1 MIGTTI
7 ILLIY
12 LAIFIG
18 IPVLIGVY
26 VYRDAKDRGMNAALW
41 TLIAMCAPALIGFIV
56 YLIVRGSYSD
66 MKCPQCKTAVTEHY
80 ISCPNCGTKLKATC
94 SNCFTPVEAG
104 WNVCPKCASTLQE
117 HYDDVSAPIRK
128 KDKTLGKILLAV
140 ILIPVLLIVVMVLSL
155 STFSATSG
163 GTGVTSLPIDEYLQ
177 EVNQPQIEEWLDNS
191 GENYDHAYALR
202 HESTSGEQVMVQY
215 LVYMPRL
222 VENPQIS
229 IGTSSGLFGRTLRL
243 DVADSKGDGGNTL
256 MLITCTGDSAPKLKL
271 YYDGT
276 RVDSEITDV
285 EYSLNLAATTVKIQE

>member
-177 EVNQPQIEEWLDNS
+177 EVNQPQIEEWLDNC
-191 GENYDHAYALR
+191 GENYDHAYGLK
-202 HESTSGEQVMVQY
+202 HESTLGEQVMVQY

-222 VENPQIS
+222 VEHPQIS

-243 DVADSKGDGGNTL
+243 NVADSKGDGGNTL
-256 MLITCTGDSAPKLKL
+256 LLITYTGDSTPKLKL
-271 YYDGT
+271 YYEGA
-276 RVDSEITDV
+276 RVDCEITNV
-285 EYSLNLAATTVKIQE
+285 EYSLNLAATMVKTQE